1 MNAQLQALL
10 DELETFG
17 QARDA
22 AAASRA
28 EKMLNCGPDTGR
40 LLWILA
46 RFGGC
51 RRVLEVGTS
60 NGYSTLW
67 LADAAEKVVTVE
79 QDAAKRVMALENFRR
94 SGLTSGIALVGGDAG
109 ELLAG
114 GLGAPFDL
122 VFLDADR
129 SRYMDWWPSLR
140 PAVAMG
146 GLLAVDN
153 VLSHLADSAPFVDLV
168 QADAS
173 FVTQTV
179 ATGNGVLL
187 AYRIRKD

>member
-1 MNAQLQALL
+1 MTPQLQALL
-10 DELETFG
+10 QELEAFG
-17 QARDA
+17 RARDA
-22 AAASRA
+22 AAASVA

-40 LLWILA
+40 LLWLLA
-46 RFGGC
+46 RFGRC

-67 LADAAEKVVTVE
+67 LADAAERVVTLE
-79 QDAAKRVMALENFRR
+79 HDPAKRAMALDNFRR
-94 SGLTSGIALVGGDAG
+94 AGLATGIALVGGDAG

-129 SRYMDWWPSLR
+129 RRYVGWWPSLR
-140 PAVAMG
+140 PAVAVG
-146 GLLAVDN
+146 GLLVVDN
-153 VLSHLADSAPFVDLV
+153 VLSHAAECAPLLAMV
-168 QADAS
+168 QADPS

-179 ATGNGVLL
+179 AIGNGLLL
-187 AYRIRKD
+187 AYRTGRD

>member
-1 MNAQLQALL
+1 MTAQLEALL
-10 DELETFG
+10 AELAEFG

-22 AAASRA
+22 AAASHV

-51 RRVLEVGTS
+51 RRVLEIGTS

-67 LADAAEKVVTVE
+67 LADAAERVVTIE
-79 QDAAKRVMALENFRR
+79 QDPTKRVMALENFRR
-94 SGLTSGIALVGGDAG
+94 SGLAPGIALVGGDAG

-114 GLGAPFDL
+114 GLGTPFDL

-129 SRYMDWWPSLR
+129 GRYVQWWPAVR
-140 PAVAMG
+140 PSVAMG

-153 VLSHLADSAPFVDLV
+153 VLSHPQECAPFLDLLR
-168 QADAS
+168 ADPS
-173 FVTQTV
+173 FTTQTV
-179 ATGNGVLL
+179 ATGNGVTL
-187 AYRIRKD
+187 AYRTRKD